1 MGWSVALGP
10 WKQLPLN
17 LLVLWMAGNTI
28 SIFPIMM
35 VGMMLVR
42 PVQAI
47 FNCKEGEHSL
57 DGWMCSSVH

>member
-1 MGWSVALGP
+1 MGWTIALGP

-17 LLVLWMAGNTI
+17 LFVLWMAGNTI
-28 SIFPIMM
+28 SLFPIMM

-47 FNCKEGEHSL
+47 FSFKEGGHYKE
-57 DGWMCSSVH
+57 W